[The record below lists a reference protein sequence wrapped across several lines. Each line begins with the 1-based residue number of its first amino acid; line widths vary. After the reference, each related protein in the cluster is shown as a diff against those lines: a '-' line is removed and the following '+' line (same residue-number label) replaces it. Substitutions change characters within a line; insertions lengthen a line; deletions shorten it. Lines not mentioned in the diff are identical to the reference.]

1 MKSSRRKDRALRAGK
16 ALLELLW
23 PRSAR
28 RIMEEKE
35 EERRATR
42 ASLPHSPFLECHAIL
57 AVSWTTLQKIPR
69 NTHGSRNTGGVEVFV
84 FLMFLVGLSATTVTL
99 IP

>member
-1 MKSSRRKDRALRAGK
+1 MKISSRKERALRAGK
-16 ALLELLW
+16 PLLELLC

-35 EERRATR
+35 ERRTTR

-57 AVSWTTLQKIPR
+57 AVFCATLQKILDAPLPQ
-69 NTHGSRNTGGVEVFV
+69 HLCSSVVD
-84 FLMFLVGLSATTVTL
+84 LY
-99 IP
+99 